1 MGYSPRRG
9 YKESASTLHI
19 QLECYFIYI
28 DGEEGIGC
36 IVGDL
41 LSWPKRSD
49 FSTAAYG
56 ENPKELFGQHNI
68 ICNF

>member
-41 LSWPKRSD
+41 LSWPKSSFR
-49 FSTAAYG
+49 FPYNVT
-56 ENPKELFGQHNI
+56 EKPE
-68 ICNF
+68 